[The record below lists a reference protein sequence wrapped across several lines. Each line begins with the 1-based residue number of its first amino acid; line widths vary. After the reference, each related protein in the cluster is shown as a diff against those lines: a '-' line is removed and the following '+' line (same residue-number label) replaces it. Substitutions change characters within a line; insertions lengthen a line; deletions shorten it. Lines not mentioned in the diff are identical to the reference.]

1 MLRFIIQLLSRIS
14 YLMFV
19 FILFVF
25 CVQIVNNEMLPQ
37 KSSRGKT
44 SPLLDELYCSPLIKG
59 IRHSRTTIPTIPI
72 IIPATI

>member
-1 MLRFIIQLLSRIS
+1 MLRFIIQFLSWIS

-19 FILFVF
+19 FILFLF

-44 SPLLDELYCSPLIKG
+44 SPLLDETLLQSFDK
-59 IRHSRTTIPTIPI
+59 RNQTQ
-72 IIPATI
+72 